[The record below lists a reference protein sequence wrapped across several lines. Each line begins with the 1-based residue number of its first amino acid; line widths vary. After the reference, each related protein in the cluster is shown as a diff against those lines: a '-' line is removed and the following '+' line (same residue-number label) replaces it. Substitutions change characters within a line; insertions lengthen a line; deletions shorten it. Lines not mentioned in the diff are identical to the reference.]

1 MPSWGPA
8 PDLGAYFRRIGYAG
22 PATPSLAVL
31 RELHRLH
38 AAAIPFENL
47 AAFLGEPIPLDIP
60 SLEAKL
66 VHAGRGGWCF
76 EQNLLFA
83 RVLEAIGFDV
93 RRLGARVRWNAAP
106 GQVGPR
112 SHMLLEVAVD
122 GAPWLADVGFGGQSL
137 TAPLRLEAGPEQET
151 PHESFRLAAEGDVF
165 VLEASVEG
173 EWRALYAFDRVAQHL
188 ADYEVANWYLA
199 HHPRSH
205 FVTGLVAARAAP
217 GKRHALR
224 NARYAIHRRDGGT
237 ERRTLA
243 SAAALRSVLEVD
255 LAIPLPGDA
264 RLDERLEALVRAE
277 REGR

>member
-8 PDLGAYFRRIGYAG
+8 PDLPAYFRRIGYEG
-22 PATPSLAVL
+22 PVTPSLEVL

-38 AAAIPFENL
+38 AAGIPFENL
-47 AAFLGEPIPLDIP
+47 AAFLGEPIALDVP
-60 SLEAKL
+60 SLEDKL
-66 VHAGRGGWCF
+66 VRARRGGWCF

-83 RVLEAIGFDV
+83 RVLEAIGYPV
-93 RRLGARVRWNAAP
+93 RRLGARVRWNAPA
-106 GQVGPR
+106 GYVGPR
-112 SHMLLEVAVD
+112 SHMLLEVAIQ

-151 PHESFRLAAEGDVF
+151 PHETFRLAAEDEHF
-165 VLEASVEG
+165 VLEALLEG
-173 EWRALYAFDRVAQHL
+173 EWRALYAFDLVPQQL
-188 ADYEVANWYLA
+188 ADYEVSNWYLA

-224 NARYAIHRRDGGT
+224 NTRYTIHHRDGRT

-243 SAAALRSVLEVD
+243 SLAELRSVLEGD

-264 RLDERLEALVRAE
+264 RLDERLEQLVREE
-277 REGR
+277 REGQ